1 MNYLKYGPE
10 QIPMPVYIIHGAIH
24 EKHAS
29 EITQHCVPRLENGGH
44 FREEKGTFTTDQ
56 HLTRN
61 SDVHFFSDEVLERRM
76 FGFAKAASHA
86 LGLEYE
92 LTCSEDFQFTS
103 YEGKRKQ
110 HYGWHIDGERN
121 VSNVRRWTGGAPP
134 KNMAETMD
142 PLLSGTVRK
151 LSASII
157 LNEDFEGGEMRFRWF
172 ADEIKESK
180 VLAKKGDAIFF
191 PSALQHMVSPVTK
204 GTRYSIVKW
213 FGGPPVR

>member
-1 MNYLKYGPE
+1 M
-10 QIPMPVYIIHGAIH
+10 
-24 EKHAS
+24 
-29 EITQHCVPRLENGGH
+29 PRLESGAH
-44 FREEKGTFTTDQ
+44 FREEKGTFTSDQ

-61 SDVHFFSDEVLERRM
+61 SDVHFFSDEVLEKRM

-86 LGLEYE
+86 LGLDYKI
-92 LTCSEDFQFTS
+92 TCSEDFQFTS

-110 HYGWHIDGERN
+110 HYGWHIDGEPN
-121 VSNVRRWTGGAPP
+121 VNNMRRWTGGGPP
-134 KNMAETMD
+134 KNMGETMD
-142 PLLSGTVRK
+142 PWLSGTVRK

-172 ADEIKESK
+172 HDEIKESK

-191 PSALQHMVSPVTK
+191 PSALQHMVSPVTE